1 MRLLRAELLLPKAWN
16 QAPDKASVTLT
27 TAWLMSINKDTMYVM

>member
-1 MRLLRAELLLPKAWN
+1 MRLLRAELFMPKAWN

-27 TAWLMSINKDTMYVM
+27 TAWLMPTEQHTMYVM